1 MICNALIPFL
11 LASIKWITRY
21 QSRSGLFVFSKM
33 VSTRIEKRYPV
44 EPPGAHCVHCQCQL
58 REGRSYTA
66 GLPQRGQQTPFG
78 QRRPCKYILQ
88 ASSFGNIASNSEAVS

>member
-11 LASIKWITRY
+11 LASIKWMTLY

-44 EPPGAHCVHCQCQL
+44 EPPGAHCAHCPCHL
-58 REGRSYTA
+58 RVLRSYTA
-66 GLPQRGQQTPFG
+66 GLPQRGQQTPCG
-78 QRRPCKYILQ
+78 QRRACKYALH
-88 ASSFGNIASNSEAVS
+88 ASSFGNVASNSEAVS